1 MRTPLNTI
9 FRWSLMAWL
18 LFCCPFTVAPTPTA
32 GYSLVKMD
40 RQQKAKEAEEE
51 IKRLIVMIKCQFE
64 DVEIIGAGIIIGAEN
79 DQLYIATAEH
89 LVSLRAQEA
98 RHIDVYFKW
107 LNKPV
112 KATLLK
118 HTGRP
123 LDLAVLRVGSLK
135 EAGISIQ
142 QLRLDRLG
150 NAESLKRGDPVYS
163 LGNPHGKAWSVNVTP
178 DRVSQREGDLVYFE
192 SNFIREGHSGG
203 ALLNEQWEL
212 VGMILS
218 DQPPNG
224 EAISIT
230 RILAMAREWRYPVGL
245 RNRIPLANRQLLSAG
260 GDTSC
265 GITDGGSAYCWGEN
279 KHGKLGNGSVID
291 SILPVPVYGEHSFAS
306 VSAGSWSTCGVTTR
320 GAAYCWG
327 INEAGQLGNGSRIG
341 SNVPEPVSGGHTF
354 TSVSVGWYNACGVT
368 TGGAAYCWGLNQDSQ
383 LGNGS
388 KTDSNIPVAVA
399 GELKLKSLSTGIV
412 HTCGITTTSNAY
424 CWGSNFLGQLGNG
437 SNNNSTQPVP
447 VSGGLTFDSIS
458 TGYRQTCGITTGGR
472 AYCWGE
478 NDFGQLGDGS
488 NTNRDAPVPVSGGL
502 TFKSVSAGNQ
512 YTCAITTAGA
522 LYCWGWNNEAN
533 IDSNVPEL
541 VTDEMKFTAISA
553 GFKHFCGI
561 TTSNA
566 IYCWGKSPGNGAT
579 DVRVIRPARIP
590 LPR

>member
-1 MRTPLNTI
+1 MRTPLNTT
-9 FRWSLMAWL
+9 FRWSLTAWL
-18 LFCCPFTVAPTPTA
+18 LFCCPWFVASTITA
-32 GYSLVKMD
+32 GYSPVKVNL
-40 RQQKAKEAEEE
+40 QQRDEEAEEE
-51 IKRLIVMIKCQFE
+51 IKRLIVMIKCQFAG
-64 DVEIIGAGIIIGAEN
+64 VEAIGAGIIIGAEN

-89 LVSLRAQEA
+89 LVSFRAQEA
-98 RHIDVYFKW
+98 SQVDVYFKW

-112 KATLLK
+112 KATVLK

-123 LDLAVLRVGSLK
+123 LDLAVLSVGNLK
-135 EAGISIQ
+135 EAGISTR
-142 QLRLDRLG
+142 QLSLDRLG
-150 NAESLKRGDPVYS
+150 DAESLKRGDPVYS
-163 LGNPHGKAWSVNVTP
+163 LGNPHGKGWSVNVTP

-230 RILAMAREWRYPVGL
+230 RILAMAREWKYPVGL

-265 GITDGGSAYCWGEN
+265 SITDRGSAYCWGEN
-279 KHGKLGNGSVID
+279 KHGGLGNGSVID
-291 SILPVPVYGEHSFAS
+291 SIPPVPVYGEHSFAS

-341 SNVPEPVSGGHTF
+341 SNVPEPVSGGYTF

-368 TGGAAYCWGLNQDSQ
+368 TGGAAYCWGLNQVGE

-388 KTDSNIPVAVA
+388 KTSSNIPVAVA
-399 GELKLKSLSTGIV
+399 GKLKLKSLSTGIV

-458 TGYRQTCGITTGGR
+458 AGYRQTCGITTGGR

-478 NDFGQLGDGS
+478 NKFGQLGDGS
-488 NTNRDAPVPVSGGL
+488 NTDRNAPVPVSGGL
-502 TFKSVSAGNQ
+502 TFKSVSSGNQ

-522 LYCWGWNNEAN
+522 LYCWGWNHMAN

-541 VTDEMKFTAISA
+541 VTDEMKFIAISA

-579 DVRVIRPARIP
+579 DVRVIQPAHIP